1 MRTESNNSQEF
12 IGLKCI
18 TWKERLCAFVRVR
31 VWVWVEC
38 TCVCVGLRVWVCV
51 CVCERERE
59 RERERKKETFDCQP
73 GLTSIEK
80 EISQKAETTRRRKS
94 FILSFS
100 SLNVF
105 NWKVLK
111 TFLWYKNLYKVWI
124 EDRLASYWCC
134 WHGFDSRHGQA
145 ATTSFNLA
153 LFGYLY
159 LFQGLV
165 GN

>member
-1 MRTESNNSQEF
+1 MHNVKGEAV
-12 IGLKCI
+12 CI
-18 TWKERLCAFVRVR
+18 CASA
-31 VWVWVEC
+31 
-38 TCVCVGLRVWVCV
+38 CVSVSGVHVCLRGFKSMGVCV
-51 CVCERERE
+51 CVWE

-165 GN
+165 GD